1 MNGVYELKY
10 YSNADAVP
18 SYATSIDDVEEYW
31 HLRPGSSKRIRKM
44 KTTDLAGQPQY
55 YWQLVDNN
63 VVMVLII
70 IYKDLLFKMN

>member
-10 YSNADAVP
+10 YSDVDTVP
-18 SYATSIDDVEEYW
+18 SYAASIDDVQEYW
-31 HLRPGSSKRIRKM
+31 HLRPGSTKQIRKM

-63 VVMVLII
+63 VVMVLINI
-70 IYKDLLFKMN
+70 SRIF